1 MKKLLCLLCVL
12 ATIMSSSWA
21 SENQITLVKMDTETE
36 IEKVYPTIGIV
47 IDNEME
53 VDYFFNRNENI
64 RVHFSCTSKGINI
77 FSVPR
82 LKLALID
89 NADYR
94 ELMYSDST
102 DYFYDFKS
110 SQECINFI
118 RTSKNTIKT
127 SPFQIELNIST
138 NSFKFK

>member
-1 MKKLLCLLCVL
+1 MKKLLSLLCIL

-21 SENQITLVKMDTETE
+21 SENLITLVKMDTETE

-47 IDNEME
+47 IDNEMQ

-94 ELMYSDST
+94 ELMYSEST

-110 SQECINFI
+110 SQDCINFI
-118 RTSKNTIKT
+118 RTSKNLSLIH
-127 SPFQIELNIST
+127 I
-138 NSFKFK
+138 

>member
-1 MKKLLCLLCVL
+1 
-12 ATIMSSSWA
+12 MSSSWA

-47 IDNEME
+47 IDNEMQ

-82 LKLALID
+82 LKLALVD

-94 ELMYSDST
+94 ELMYSEST

-110 SQECINFI
+110 SQDCINFI

-127 SPFQIELNIST
+127 SAFQIELNIST